1 MCLDCACGRPDQA
14 PERLEPPHRHPAA
27 ATEQPAPI
35 APVAVKPSAPAGPA
49 VATGPL
55 QSLSVGLRLLAH
67 NDRQAE
73 ANRARFAAAGVKVVN
88 ILSAPGSGKT
98 ALLEALARHAAAAA
112 QPLAMAV
119 LVGDLAT
126 ELDAERLRAAGLPAM
141 PITTGQACHL
151 EAAMVARGVDA
162 LEAAGHGLAGLDL
175 LLIENVGNLVCP
187 AAYDLGE
194 DLRLVLL
201 AVSEGEDKPL
211 KYPAT
216 FHGADAV
223 VISKSDLAE
232 AVDFAREQA
241 LANIQAVAPAARVL
255 EVSARS
261 GAGIEGLLQLLR

>member
-1 MCLDCACGRPDQA
+1 MCLDCACGRTDQA
-14 PERLEPPHRHPAA
+14 SERMEPPHRHPAA
-27 ATEQPAPI
+27 VAEQPAPI
-35 APVAVKPSAPAGPA
+35 TPVAVKPPA
-49 VATGPL
+49 PL

-73 ANRARFAAAGVKVVN
+73 ANRARVAVAGVRVVN

-112 QPLAMAV
+112 HPLAMAV

-126 ELDAERLRAAGLPAM
+126 ELDAERLRAAGLAAV

-201 AVSEGEDKPL
+201 SVSEGEDKPL

-216 FHGADAV
+216 FHGADVV
-223 VISKSDLAE
+223 VISKSDLAA
-232 AVDFAREQA
+232 AVDFARERV
-241 LANIQAVAPAARVL
+241 LANIQAVAPGARVV

-261 GAGIEGLLQLLR
+261 GAGLEAVLQLLR